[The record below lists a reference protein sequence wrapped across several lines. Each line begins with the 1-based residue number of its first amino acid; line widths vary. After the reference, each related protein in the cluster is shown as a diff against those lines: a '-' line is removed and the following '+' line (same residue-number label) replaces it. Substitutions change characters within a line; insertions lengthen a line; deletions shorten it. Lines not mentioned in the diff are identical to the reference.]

1 MITMIYICQHA
12 IYIYEMHVIYMHI
25 YTYTYVY
32 IHIYMHIYIYTCIYI
47 YSDMYLWLPLN
58 QTTNDQ
64 VLPYF
69 WGKTP
74 IGGSQSPTSS
84 TRTAGS
90 IGSAGK
96 QEGLWLCHRKNSP
109 WCRSTCIC
117 WVGSLHSLSQWV
129 SSSIAPLR
137 QVMLP
142 RTELAP
148 EDLSRS
154 IQLERMVNKKVPW
167 SVYLDL
173 IIQNSD
179 LMGNSWEFHGT

>member
-1 MITMIYICQHA
+1 MIYICQHA

-25 YTYTYVY
+25 YIHIYIYIY
-32 IHIYMHIYIYTCIYI
+32 IHIYAHIYIYTHVYIYI
-47 YSDMYLWLPLN
+47 NSDMYLWLPLN

-96 QEGLWLCHRKNSP
+96 QEGL
-109 WCRSTCIC
+109 
-117 WVGSLHSLSQWV
+117 
-129 SSSIAPLR
+129 
-137 QVMLP
+137 
-142 RTELAP
+142 
-148 EDLSRS
+148 
-154 IQLERMVNKKVPW
+154 
-167 SVYLDL
+167 
-173 IIQNSD
+173 
-179 LMGNSWEFHGT
+179 